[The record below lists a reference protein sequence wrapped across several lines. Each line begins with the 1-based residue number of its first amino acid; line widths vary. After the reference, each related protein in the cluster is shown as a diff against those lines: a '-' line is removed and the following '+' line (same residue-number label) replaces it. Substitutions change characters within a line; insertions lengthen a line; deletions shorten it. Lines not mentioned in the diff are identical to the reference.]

1 MQPELPFEF
10 WIDMNLPPSLAEWIS
25 TNYQFP
31 AKSFYELGF
40 ATTDDAIIFNLARKS
55 PRTIVI
61 TTKDID
67 FVNLVEVK
75 GHPPKIL
82 YVNTGNITK
91 TQLLLLFEKSFE
103 AVIKFFKEDQQ
114 TFIEITNKP

>member
-1 MQPELPFEF
+1 MQPEMPLEF
-10 WIDMNLPPSLAEWIS
+10 WIDMNLPPALAEWIT

-31 AKSFYELGF
+31 AKSFHQLGF
-40 ATTDDAIIFNLARKS
+40 ATTEDAVIFNLARKS
-55 PRTIVI
+55 SYTIVI

-75 GHPPKIL
+75 GEPPKIL

-91 TQLLLLFEKSFE
+91 NQLILLFEKSFE
-103 AVIKFFKEDQQ
+103 TVVKLFEEEKKSL
-114 TFIEITNKP
+114 IEITNQL